1 MVEYKESQLNRV
13 FHALADPTRR
23 RILTQTAKRPQ
34 RVTALAESFAMSL
47 NGVSK
52 HIKVLEAAGLLL
64 RHKEG
69 RVHHCRMD
77 PRPLAE
83 AEKFIRHHRKFWNE
97 QLDSLQRFLN
107 EANRGNEK

>member
-1 MVEYKESQLNRV
+1 MVEYREAQLNRV

-23 RILTQTAKRPQ
+23 RILAQTAKRPQ

-64 RHKEG
+64 RRKEG
-69 RVHHCRMD
+69 REHHCRMD

-83 AEKFIRHHRKFWNE
+83 AEKFIQRHRKFWNQ
-97 QLDSLQRFLN
+97 QLDSLEHFLS
-107 EANRGNEK
+107 ETKRGKKK